1 MVELNDTHDPGL
13 QSFVAAANVAAC
25 DFPIQ
30 ILPLGVFSVNGG
42 APGGG
47 GIAIGDQ
54 ILNLRVALDA
64 GLFDGVAREA
74 ADAAAGSTLNPLMAL
89 GQDHWSALRAR
100 ASALLRADGPEA
112 DVGPALVAMRD
123 AEMHLPAAIGDYTDF
138 FASINHATNAGKLNR
153 PDNPLLPNYK
163 HVPIAYHGR
172 ASSIRVSGTPV
183 IRPLGQTKAA
193 DAEAP
198 AFGATARLDYEMELA
213 FYTGP
218 GNALGQPIGLD
229 ETGGHIFG
237 VSILNDWS
245 ARDIQGWEYQPLGPF
260 LGKNF
265 ASTCSPWV
273 VTMEALAPYR
283 ARSFKRPEADPA
295 PLPYLASEQNDKWGG
310 LDIKMSVAIASAEM
324 RAGGTAPLLIG
335 EANFKDMYWTIF
347 QMLAHHTSGGCDTRP
362 GDLMGSGTASGTKPG
377 TYGSLQEVSQAGRE
391 SFQLPSGESRTFLED
406 GDEVLMTAYCN
417 GGGYG
422 RIGFG
427 ECRAVIEP
435 ARG

>member
-1 MVELNDTHDPGL
+1 MAELNGTHDPAL
-13 QSFVAAANVAAC
+13 KSFVAAANEGDC

-30 ILPLGVFSVNGG
+30 YLALGITME
-42 APGGG
+42 GG

-54 ILNLRVALDA
+54 ILRLKAALGA
-64 GLFDGVAREA
+64 GLFAGTAKEA
-74 ADAAAGSTLNPLMAL
+74 AEAAAGPSLNPLMAL
-89 GQDHWSALRAR
+89 GPDHWSALRAR
-100 ASALLRADGPEA
+100 ASDLLRFDGPEA
-112 DVGPALVAMRD
+112 DVRSALTPMAD
-123 AEMHLPAAIGDYTDF
+123 AQMQLPAAIGDYTDF
-138 FASINHATNAGKLNR
+138 FASINHATNAGKLMR
-153 PDNPLLPNYK
+153 PDNPLMPNYK

-183 IRPLGQTKAA
+183 MRPHGQTKAA
-193 DAEAP
+193 DADAP
-198 AFGATARLDYEMELA
+198 AFGPCKRLDYELELA

-218 GNALGQPIGLD
+218 GSALGKPIKLAD
-229 ETGGHIFG
+229 TSDHIFG
-237 VSILNDWS
+237 LSILNDWS

-273 VTMEALAPYR
+273 VTTEALAPYR
-283 ARSFKRPEADPA
+283 ARAFRRPDGDPE
-295 PLPYLASEQNDKWGG
+295 PLPYLSSEENEKWGG
-310 LDIKMSVAIASAEM
+310 LDIKMSVAIASAQM
-324 RAGGTAPLLIG
+324 RAAGTAPHVIG
-335 EANFKDMYWTIF
+335 AANFKDMYWTIF

-391 SFQLPSGESRTFLED
+391 TFALPSGETRTFLED
-406 GDEVLMTAYCN
+406 GDEVVMAAYSS
-417 GGGYG
+417 GGGYR

-435 ARG
+435 AKG

>member
-1 MVELNDTHDPGL
+1 MAELNGTHDPDL
-13 QSFVAAANVAAC
+13 RSYVAAANAADC

-30 ILPLGVFSVNGG
+30 NLALGVTSH
-42 APGGG
+42 GG

-54 ILNLRVALDA
+54 ILHLKAALSA
-64 GLFDGVAREA
+64 GLFAGTAGEA
-74 ADAAAGSTLNPLMAL
+74 AEAAAGSSLNPLMAL
-89 GQDHWSALRAR
+89 GPDHWSALRAR
-100 ASALLRADGPEA
+100 ASELLRSDGPEA
-112 DVGPALVAMRD
+112 DVRPALMPMQD
-123 AEMHLPAAIGDYTDF
+123 AQMQLPAAIGDYTDF
-138 FASINHATNAGKLNR
+138 FASINHATNAGKLMR

-163 HVPIAYHGR
+163 HLPIAYHGR
-172 ASSIRVSGTPV
+172 ASSIRVSGTGV
-183 IRPLGQTKAA
+183 QRPNGQTKAA

-198 AFGATARLDYEMELA
+198 AFGPSKRLDYELELA

-218 GNALGQPIGLD
+218 GSTLGKPIKLD
-229 ETGGHIFG
+229 EAADHIFG
-237 VSILNDWS
+237 LSILNDWS

-273 VTMEALAPYR
+273 VSLEALAPFR
-283 ARSFKRPEADPA
+283 ARAYRRPDGDPE
-295 PLPYLASEQNDKWGG
+295 PLPYLASEENEKWGG

-324 RAGGTAPLLIG
+324 RAEGTAPHIIG
-335 EANFKDMYWTIF
+335 AANFKDMYWTIF
-347 QMLAHHTSGGCDTRP
+347 QMLAHHTSGGCDIRP

-391 SFQLPSGESRTFLED
+391 TFELPTGETRTFLED
-406 GDEVLMTAYCN
+406 GDEVVMTAYCS

-427 ECRAVIEP
+427 ECRAVIE
-435 ARG
+435 AAKG

>member
-1 MVELNDTHDPGL
+1 MVELNGSHDPGL
-13 QSFVAAANVAAC
+13 KSFVAAANDPAS

-30 ILPLGVFSVNGG
+30 SLPLGVFSAGGNG
-42 APGGG
+42 PVG

-54 ILNLRVALDA
+54 ILDLSMAVGN
-64 GLFDGVAREA
+64 GLFEGIAREA
-74 ADAAAGSTLNPLMAL
+74 AAASAGPSLNPLMAL
-89 GQDHWSALRAR
+89 GQEHWSALRAR
-100 ASALLRADGPEA
+100 ASELLRDGGPEA
-112 DVGPALVAMRD
+112 QVRGALVPMAGARMQ
-123 AEMHLPAAIGDYTDF
+123 LPAEIGDFTDF
-138 FASINHATNAGKLNR
+138 FASINHATNAGRLNR

-163 HVPIAYHGR
+163 YMPIAYHGR

-183 IRPLGQTKAA
+183 IRPLGQTKSA

-198 AFGATARLDYEMELA
+198 AFGACERLDYEMELA

-218 GNALGQPIGLD
+218 GNDLGAPIGLD
-229 ETGGHIFG
+229 QTGRHIFG
-237 VSILNDWS
+237 LCILNDWS

-283 ARSFKRPEADPA
+283 ARAHQRPELDPA
-295 PLPYLASEQNDKWGG
+295 PLPYLSSEANEKWGG
-310 LDIKMSVAIASAEM
+310 LDIKMSVAIASAGM
-324 RAGGTAPLLIG
+324 RAAGAAPHVIG

-391 SFQLPSGESRTFLED
+391 TFVLPSGETRTFLED
-406 GDEVLMTAYCN
+406 GDEVVMTAYCS
-417 GGGYG
+417 GGGYR

-435 ARG
+435 AKG